1 MNHIVC
7 TAANLL
13 PDSGRIVP
21 QPVRRE
27 RASSDK
33 RDEARMRGAHG
44 LLGTPT
50 EKGQLRSHTC
60 VPQSKRKTVAPM
72 NGLFTLYHTIGS
84 ATVKHK

>member
-1 MNHIVC
+1 
-7 TAANLL
+7 
-13 PDSGRIVP
+13 
-21 QPVRRE
+21 
-27 RASSDK
+27 
-33 RDEARMRGAHG
+33 MRGAHG

>member
-1 MNHIVC
+1 MNHLDC

-13 PDSGRIVP
+13 ADGGRIVP
-21 QPVRRE
+21 QSVRRE
-27 RASSDK
+27 RAPSDK

-50 EKGQLRSHTC
+50 EKGLCRSHTC
-60 VPQSKRKTVAPM
+60 APQSTRKTVAPM

-84 ATVKHK
+84 ARVKHE